1 MSSSEI
7 VVATS
12 SATSTSRP
20 RLELP
25 PPSEVSAATTSP
37 VIRLISGSATSS
49 RVRSE
54 TAQKSVRWRGE
65 RAELMSI
72 RTGRIPASTA
82 R

>member
-12 SATSTSRP
+12 SATSTSSP
-20 RLELP
+20 RFAPP

-37 VIRLISGSATSS
+37 VIRLISGSETSS
-49 RVRSE
+49 LVRSGR
-54 TAQKSVRWRGE
+54 AQKSADFGGLRQ
-65 RAELMSI
+65 ELMSTS
-72 RTGRIPASTA
+72 TGRIPASTA